1 MRLGARGCRG
11 MTLIELMVAL
21 AVFAVL
27 GTLTYRGTAQMIAS
41 RTGME
46 AQLQRW
52 RDIGRAVN
60 RIELEVLQAA
70 APTPATGTQR
80 KPAMQLDSYL
90 GKAQLTL
97 LGLSTGHGVEL
108 IAFRHTDN
116 RIEWLRR
123 ADALPDSAT
132 ESDVLLDNVSAVRWR
147 FLGQQGWINTWPAA
161 AASDATDANAPV
173 LPRALRLE
181 LDLPD
186 VGTVSRTYALR

>member
-1 MRLGARGCRG
+1 

-41 RTGME
+41 RAGME
-46 AQLQRW
+46 TQLQRW

-60 RIELEVLQAA
+60 LIELEVLQAA
-70 APTPATGTQR
+70 APTPTAGSQR
-80 KPAMQLDSYL
+80 KPAMQLDSDQ

-97 LGLSTGHGVEL
+97 LGLSTGRGVEL
-108 IAFRHTDN
+108 IAFRHTGS

-147 FLGQQGWINTWPAA
+147 FLGQQGWIDTWPATIA
-161 AASDATDANAPV
+161 AATDANAPV

>member
-1 MRLGARGCRG
+1 MNVRTRARHCRG

-27 GTLTYRGTAQMIAS
+27 GTLTYRGTAQMINS

-60 RIELEVLQAA
+60 LIELEVLQTA
-70 APTPATGTQR
+70 APAPSPGGNR
-80 KPAMQLDSYL
+80 KPAMQLGSYQ
-90 GKAQLTL
+90 GKPQLTL

-123 ADALPDSAT
+123 ADALPESAT
-132 ESDVLLDNVSAVRWR
+132 ESDLLLDNVTAVRWR
-147 FLGQQGWINTWPAA
+147 FLGNQGWADTWPLAT
-161 AASDATDANAPV
+161 TDAPA

>member
-1 MRLGARGCRG
+1 MKRGSRHCRG

-27 GTLTYRGTAQMIAS
+27 GTLTYRGTAQMIDSRAS
-41 RTGME
+41 ME
-46 AQLQRW
+46 TQLQRW

-60 RIELEVLQAA
+60 LIELEVLQTA
-70 APTPATGTQR
+70 APAQSAGGSRRPV
-80 KPAMQLDSYL
+80 MQLGSYL
-90 GKAQLTL
+90 GKPQLTL

-123 ADALPDSAT
+123 PDSMPESAT
-132 ESDVLLDNVSAVRWR
+132 ESDVLLDNVSAVRWW
-147 FLGQQGWINTWPAA
+147 FLGTQGWGNAWPSAADNTLA
-161 AASDATDANAPV
+161 
-173 LPRALRLE
+173 LPRALRVE